1 MKIFFVAVFDNEGKS
16 TNNSQ
21 ARGFEIAGHNVYRYS
36 FRERALKIGDEN
48 RDLEIRDKLDE
59 ENPDLVVFSKC
70 AEISE
75 DTIKFICE
83 RYKTCYWYMD
93 PLTSL
98 REDYLVK
105 ASYCS
110 YVVTAVENTVPV
122 FEKINPNTFLVYE
135 GFDGSIDK
143 PVDIEK
149 QFDVSFIGSLHSSR
163 KEMLMNLQPNITNI
177 TGAYGIDHARA
188 VGASKININVS
199 TSGGASDRVFKVLAA
214 GGFLLTSD
222 WIGREKLFEDEKHL
236 VIFKDKNDLQ
246 EKINY
251 YLSNKNKR
259 DEIAKSGNTQVQKYN
274 RDEWAKQIV
283 KIFQEELD
291 NETKG

>member
-1 MKIFFVAVFDNEGKS
+1 MKIFFVAVFDSEGKS

-21 ARGFEIAGHNVYRYS
+21 AQGFEKAGHEVYRYS
-36 FRERALKIGDEN
+36 FRERAASIGDEN
-48 RDLEIRDKLDE
+48 RDLEIRDVVVE
-59 ENPDLVVFSKC
+59 QNPDLVVFSKC

-110 YVVTAVENTVPV
+110 FAVTAVENTVPV
-122 FEKINPNTFLVYE
+122 FSEINRNTFLVYE

-143 PVDIEK
+143 PMETEK

-163 KEMLMNLQPNITNI
+163 KEMLMNLNPNVTNI
-177 TGAYGIDHARA
+177 SGAYGSDHALA
-188 VGASKININVS
+188 VGASRININVS

-222 WIGREKLFEDEKHL
+222 WIGREKLFEDGKHL
-236 VIFKDKNDLQ
+236 VVFKDKSDLQ

-251 YLSNKNKR
+251 YLSNK
-259 DEIAKSGNTQVQKYN
+259 DEREKIAKDGNVQVQKYN

-291 NETKG
+291 NEAES